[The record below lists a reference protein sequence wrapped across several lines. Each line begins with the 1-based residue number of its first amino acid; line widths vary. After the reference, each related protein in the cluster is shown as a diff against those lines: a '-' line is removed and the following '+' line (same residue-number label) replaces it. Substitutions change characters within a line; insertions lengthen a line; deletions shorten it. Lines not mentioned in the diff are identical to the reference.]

1 MTKRFLAFFL
11 SVLTLISLPLG
22 AYAEP
27 LKGFDPGIENVSS
40 YQEAVFLSGRP
51 VIMSGTVRTTVR
63 DRDDQRTE
71 TYRFE
76 LSDPATGDTLSR
88 NLSLR
93 TSIEDTG
100 DQLIERT
107 EVATF
112 KESITIEGTTYEAD
126 LDTSEFTQ
134 SIVTQIKPAVDYFSG
149 NMSFRK
155 RYTSDDEDNITIQM
169 EGTTVG
175 YEQAWGATE
184 TRTMDYHVSSNR
196 SNGPSGTY
204 SVMSS
209 HNITRDLEYIPNQ
222 PTQISFRGGYMISE
236 KEESKIQYNYDM
248 NGRRGNNSFTLGNN
262 PTFERLYVSNLR
274 DMGGHWAQESVSLL
288 ASLGAIEPKAM
299 YFGPSLPMSR
309 AEFAKA
315 VAVASDI
322 AEEMQT
328 STRRRTVE
336 PALFFDTEVE
346 DENYRYIKTVATK
359 GIMSGVGENRFEP
372 DGHLTKAQAATIMI
386 NALGFSGLAPT
397 GAYMTGFRDDYAI
410 PFWARDSV
418 YLAREIGLASGT
430 ANNYFQPDKTLTRA
444 EAAALLHNY
453 IMYLTYEMREDYR
466 ERILNYY

>member
-1 MTKRFLAFFL
+1 MSKRFLSIFL
-11 SVLTLISLPLG
+11 SVLTLISIPLG
-22 AYAEP
+22 AYAQP

-40 YQEAVFLSGRP
+40 YREVVFLSGRP

-63 DRDDQRTE
+63 DRADQRTE

-100 DQLIERT
+100 NQLIERT
-107 EVATF
+107 VVNTF
-112 KESITIEGTTYEAD
+112 RETVVIGGTTYDAD
-126 LDTSEFTQ
+126 LNTSEFTQ
-134 SIVTQIKPAVDYFSG
+134 SIVTQKKPAVDYFSG
-149 NMSFRK
+149 NMSFKK
-155 RYTSDDEDNITIQM
+155 RFTSGEESITVQM

-175 YEQAWGATE
+175 YAQAWGATE
-184 TRTMDYHVSSNR
+184 TRTMDYHISSNS
-196 SNGPSGTY
+196 SNGVRGNY

-236 KEESKIQYNYDM
+236 KEESRIQYTYDI
-248 NGRRGNNSFTLGNN
+248 NGRRGNSSFSLGNN
-262 PTFERLYVSNLR
+262 PTFERLYVPNLR
-274 DMGGHWAQESVSLL
+274 DMGGHWAQESVTLL
-288 ASLGAIEPKAM
+288 ASLGAIEPQAM

-322 AEEMQT
+322 VEDMQT

-336 PALFFDTEVE
+336 PAIFVDTEVE
-346 DENYRYIKTVATK
+346 NPNYRYIKTVATK

-372 DGHLTKAQAATIMI
+372 NAHLTKAQAATILI

-397 GAYMTGFRDDYAI
+397 GSYMTGFRDDYAI

-430 ANNYFQPDKTLTRA
+430 ANNFFQPDKTLTRA

>member
-1 MTKRFLAFFL
+1 MSKRFLVFFL
-11 SVLTLISLPLG
+11 SVLIIFSTPLG
-22 AYAEP
+22 ANAQP

-40 YQEAVFLSGRP
+40 YQEVVFLSGNP
-51 VIMSGTVRTTVR
+51 VIMSGTVRSTVR
-63 DRDDQRTE
+63 DRADQKTE

-76 LSDPATGDTLSR
+76 LSNPATGDSLSR

-112 KESITIEGTTYEAD
+112 KESVVVGGTTYEAD
-126 LDTSEFTQ
+126 LNTSEFTQ
-134 SIVTQIKPAVDYFSG
+134 SIVTQKKPAVDYFSG
-149 NMSFRK
+149 NMSFIK
-155 RYTSDDEDNITIQM
+155 RYVSGNESIIVQM

-175 YEQAWGATE
+175 YNQSWGATE
-184 TRTMDYHVSSNR
+184 TRTMDYHVSSPT
-196 SNGPSGTY
+196 SNGTY
-204 SVMSS
+204 RVLSS

-236 KEESKIQYNYDM
+236 KEESRIQYSYDI
-248 NGRRGNNSFTLGNN
+248 NGRRGNSSFTLGNN
-262 PTFERLYVSNLR
+262 PTFERLYVPNIR
-274 DMGGHWAQESVSLL
+274 DMGGHWAEESVTLL
-288 ASLGAIEPKAM
+288 ASLGAIEPKSM

-322 AEEMQT
+322 VEEVQT
-328 STRRRTVE
+328 STRRRNVE
-336 PALFFDTEVE
+336 PSVFADINV
-346 DENYRYIKTVATK
+346 DNPNYRYVKTVATK

-372 DGHLTKAQAATIMI
+372 NSHLTKAQAATIMI

-397 GAYMTGFRDDYAI
+397 GSYMTGFRDDYAI

-430 ANNYFQPDKTLTRA
+430 ANNFFQPDKTLTRA
-444 EAAALLHNY
+444 EAAALLQNY
-453 IMYLTYEMREDYR
+453 IMYLTYDMREDYR

>member
-1 MTKRFLAFFL
+1 MPKRFLAFFL
-11 SVLTLISLPLG
+11 SVLTFISIPLG
-22 AYAEP
+22 AYAQP

-40 YQEAVFLSGRP
+40 YKEAVFLSGRP
-51 VIMSGTVRTTVR
+51 VIMSGTVRSTVR
-63 DRDDQRTE
+63 DRADQKTE

-112 KESITIEGTTYEAD
+112 KETIIVGGTTYEAD
-126 LDTSEFTQ
+126 LNTSEFTQ
-134 SIVTQIKPAVDYFSG
+134 SIVTQKKPAVDYFSG

-155 RYTSDDEDNITIQM
+155 RYTSADNTVTVQM

-184 TRTMDYHVSSNR
+184 TRTMEYHVSSNG
-196 SNGPSGTY
+196 SNGPNGTY

-236 KEESKIQYNYDM
+236 KEESKIQYTYDM

-274 DMGGHWAQESVSLL
+274 DMGGHWAEESVSLL
-288 ASLGAIEPKAM
+288 ASLGAIEPKAT

-322 AEEMQT
+322 VEEAQT
-328 STRRRTVE
+328 STRRRNAE
-336 PALFFDTEVE
+336 PALFHDTEVE
-346 DENYRYIKTVATK
+346 SPNYRYIKTVATK

-372 DGHLTKAQAATIMI
+372 DGHLTKAQAATM
-386 NALGFSGLAPT
+386 L
-397 GAYMTGFRDDYAI
+397 M
-410 PFWARDSV
+410 
-418 YLAREIGLASGT
+418 
-430 ANNYFQPDKTLTRA
+430 
-444 EAAALLHNY
+444 NY
-453 IMYLTYEMREDYR
+453 INYLREDLRFDYR
-466 ERILNYY
+466 ERILNYSL